1 MEDLSLLNKIL
12 EFGQGWKVKDFRI
25 NKLTKEIDIDLEFV
39 DTTCFY
45 SKQEPQCAIY
55 DYSQTRRIRHLDLF
69 DYKSYLN
76 FRVPRAKLSTGEIK
90 IIPLDFTDERVSFT
104 FDFETKVILT
114 LLMSQNQSKTANYLN
129 TSFEIVHNIMKR
141 AVKRGLLKRNLD
153 DVKVL
158 SLDEKSFSNGHQYF
172 TVLSDPND
180 KRVLDIIQGRK
191 LEDTQELLQK
201 TLTSTQLNNINWV
214 TMDMWK
220 AYISC
225 AEEFL
230 PNADI
235 VHDNFHIIKY
245 LNKAVDDVRKNEVK
259 ENEVLK
265 KTKYIFL
272 KNKKKW
278 TQDQESKFEEVNK
291 INLKTADAW
300 RMKEN
305 FKEIYTFWNQKQCI
319 HFFKKWYINTLE
331 SKIKP
336 MINVADTLLK
346 HLKGIVNAAIS
357 TLSNSMAENING
369 KIQIIKSVGRGF
381 KKIEGYRNSILFFN
395 GNLDLLPLKKL

>member
-1 MEDLSLLNKIL
+1 
-12 EFGQGWKVKDFRI
+12 
-25 NKLTKEIDIDLEFV
+25 
-39 DTTCFY
+39 
-45 SKQEPQCAIY
+45 
-55 DYSQTRRIRHLDLF
+55 
-69 DYKSYLN
+69 
-76 FRVPRAKLSTGEIK
+76 
-90 IIPLDFTDERVSFT
+90 
-104 FDFETKVILT
+104 
-114 LLMSQNQSKTANYLN
+114 MSQNQSKAANYMN

-141 AVKRGLLKRNLD
+141 AVKRGLLRRNLD

-201 TLTSTQLNNINWV
+201 TLTSTQLNNIDWV

-265 KTKYIFL
+265 KQ
-272 KNKKKW
+272 N
-278 TQDQESKFEEVNK
+278 
-291 INLKTADAW
+291 
-300 RMKEN
+300 
-305 FKEIYTFWNQKQCI
+305 IYF
-319 HFFKKWYINTLE
+319 
-331 SKIKP
+331 
-336 MINVADTLLK
+336 
-346 HLKGIVNAAIS
+346 
-357 TLSNSMAENING
+357 
-369 KIQIIKSVGRGF
+369 
-381 KKIEGYRNSILFFN
+381 
-395 GNLDLLPLKKL
+395 